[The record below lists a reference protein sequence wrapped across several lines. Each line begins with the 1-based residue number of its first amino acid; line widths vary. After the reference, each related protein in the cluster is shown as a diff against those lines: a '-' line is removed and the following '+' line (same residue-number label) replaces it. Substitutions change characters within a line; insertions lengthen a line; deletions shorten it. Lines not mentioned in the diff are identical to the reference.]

1 MPMTVRDLSI
11 IDGLDPKTIEEALA
25 VLRRE
30 SDRGAVLVA
39 IAILDSVFASR
50 LEQLFSHGNSDARS
64 RLLTRS
70 FNSFASKVDLAY
82 CVGMIPKQ
90 LYQDIRLLNKMR
102 NQCAH
107 EWGDFRITQQIVDTY
122 IEPMMMKHALN
133 AADEVQP
140 ILFPPGCAPKQVL
153 VSTLAALI
161 TFANLFKPLPK
172 AAVTEGT
179 GDGI

>member
-1 MPMTVRDLSI
+1 MTVRDLSI
-11 IDGLDPKTIEEALA
+11 IEGLDPKTIEEALV

-30 SDRGAVLVA
+30 SDRGAILVA

-82 CVGMIPKQ
+82 CVGMIPKM
-90 LYQDIRLLNKMR
+90 LYQDIRLLNKLR

-122 IEPMMMKHALN
+122 IEPMVMKDVLN
-133 AADEVQP
+133 AANEVNP
-140 ILFPPGCAPKQVL
+140 ILFPPGCPPKQVL
-153 VSTLAALI
+153 VSTLAALV
-161 TFANLFKPLPK
+161 TLANLFKPLPTV
-172 AAVTEGT
+172 AAAEVPSDGT
-179 GDGI
+179 